1 MENTVNPEE
10 YDVEL
15 NQEEHSNYRVKQS
28 IENDTL
34 SKEENGNVDIIKDNK
49 LNENESGKISTTI
62 APTKNQKEAEQQS
75 SDYWRDMKE
84 KLVIIWN
91 ILVEIVQCVS
101 YGCCLTNYQII

>member
-15 NQEEHSNYRVKQS
+15 NQEEHGNNNRVKQS

-34 SKEENGNVDIIKDNK
+34 PKDENENVDIIKDNL
-49 LNENESGKISTTI
+49 LNENESAKTSTVI

-84 KLVIIWN
+84 KLVII
-91 ILVEIVQCVS
+91 
-101 YGCCLTNYQII
+101 

>member
-15 NQEEHSNYRVKQS
+15 SQEEYSNNNRVKQS
-28 IENDTL
+28 IENNTL
-34 SKEENGNVDIIKDNK
+34 PKDGNENVDIIEDNK
-49 LNENESGKISTTI
+49 SNDNESGKFSTVI

-101 YGCCLTNYQII
+101 KNYK